1 MLLPQLYSIY
11 SSLGIKIDL
20 EGVNLLAHATDM
32 CLNTF
37 CRAMILVFDIGVG
50 RICSVSVDRV
60 GIAMNIEE
68 VVDDETEGED
78 DEDVDE

>member
-1 MLLPQLYSIY
+1 
-11 SSLGIKIDL
+11 
-20 EGVNLLAHATDM
+20 
-32 CLNTF
+32 
-37 CRAMILVFDIGVG
+37 MILVFDIGVG